1 MRAAIAAESKA
12 EEEKAQKAKE
22 ASAWIAHKAA
32 DGQVSLALT
41 SCEMVKCVSFLGA
54 LLALEWPIVD
64 PCKMVVRVN

>member
-12 EEEKAQKAKE
+12 EEEKAQKAEE

-41 SCEMVKCVSFLGA
+41 SCV
-54 LLALEWPIVD
+54 
-64 PCKMVVRVN
+64 